1 MHNVGVAK
9 DKGKK
14 DKGKKKSKSDESSA
28 PPEAE
33 ESTKDEGSF
42 TYGSCKS
49 CEWRG
54 RARRSRDKARS
65 DAKEHKT
72 SCDGEHKVKLRTTDH
87 RD

>member
-9 DKGKK
+9 DKRRR
-14 DKGKKKSKSDESSA
+14 KSESDETASS
-28 PPEAE
+28 PEAE

-65 DAKEHKT
+65 EAKEHKR
-72 SCDGEHKVKLRTTDH
+72 SCDGEHKVKLKTTDH
-87 RD
+87 RG